1 MLSFLKKRIYE
12 VKKKW
17 ICQIEVYPFAVEEQS
32 LATEN
37 LLELDELITE
47 H

>member
-12 VKKKW
+12 VKKRI

>member
-12 VKKKW
+12 VKKR